1 MALAAADRSRAPVVF
16 GLRAVPRLFEELQR
30 PEPEHKTRA
39 LNSLCDLLHEPERLY
54 QTVTSGLLEQLG
66 PLLRDSDSG
75 VRTRTCDL
83 LHLVSAHAIGRR
95 ALLSSSLLGPLSLL
109 LDDPDPDCRVS
120 VHRVLNRL
128 CLLPLGAEALL
139 SLVPKLILKL
149 RGRVQETDEELGG
162 KGGTEELGRKEGTE
176 EGEKK
181 VVTDEELGS
190 KEAQV
195 QGGSKEGAEETRVEL
210 GDKEANDELGRTE
223 EEERGSKEA
232 EEGGDEQGDTKEEE
246 LVLLLSTLA
255 RCIRLDALPAL
266 ASGAVEL
273 LRHKLTHGSAHVR
286 REAAAALLALS
297 VPVEG
302 KQQICALDLLSD
314 LLPLLHDPD
323 VEVRT
328 NAAGVCMNTLIIT
341 AGKVQALK
349 LGLLPVLLDLVSP
362 EDLGP
367 DSLDLNQTLDQT
379 QGKALV
385 LYCLRAL
392 TALSEAPAAR
402 CLLMEQRPRLERRRD
417 TDPELRQAT
426 ETALRVISWTP

>member
-1 MALAAADRSRAPVVF
+1 
-16 GLRAVPRLFEELQR
+16 
-30 PEPEHKTRA
+30 
-39 LNSLCDLLHEPERLY
+39 
-54 QTVTSGLLEQLG
+54 LLEQLG

-128 CLLPLGAEALL
+128 CLLPLADFLIILRLYFDYDFILVKLL
-139 SLVPKLILKL
+139 LYSSKFTTLFSHLTVS
-149 RGRVQETDEELGG
+149 GG
-162 KGGTEELGRKEGTE
+162 GHLTHWF
-176 EGEKK
+176 
-181 VVTDEELGS
+181 VS
-190 KEAQV
+190 Q
-195 QGGSKEGAEETRVEL
+195 
-210 GDKEANDELGRTE
+210 
-223 EEERGSKEA
+223 
-232 EEGGDEQGDTKEEE
+232 EEE

-341 AGKVQALK
+341 A
-349 LGLLPVLLDLVSP
+349 
-362 EDLGP
+362 
-367 DSLDLNQTLDQT
+367 
-379 QGKALV
+379 
-385 LYCLRAL
+385 
-392 TALSEAPAAR
+392 
-402 CLLMEQRPRLERRRD
+402 
-417 TDPELRQAT
+417 
-426 ETALRVISWTP
+426 